1 MANGEENTEN
11 TGPSKEVVNLAEALQ
26 QILSENLEINRQNAS
41 AIKDSVTAAK
51 DLSGALGITNEQAIK
66 INKANKDSANLNA
79 DINKQIVEREKGL
92 RNTTTIQKD
101 ISKSDDVIN
110 RLNLERTEIQ
120 KKQMAAVKAGKIEEA
135 NILADINQGL
145 QAQMNIQG
153 DIKKSLDEELKKRKT
168 IEDKLGL
175 TGKLVKGISKIPL
188 VGQFLDSKKALEAME
203 KKAVSGGDKLSVMGA
218 GLNSALGDLKAGLTD
233 PLFVI
238 TQLVNAGLDF
248 DKSVTSIEKNLGVS
262 RKEAMG
268 LRADFSSLAAD
279 SGNLAINSKEI
290 GKAFASLNEQFGT
303 ASTVLRD
310 DILVESAKLMK
321 LTGQSAESVANFAKF
336 ANISGKPM
344 QTITK
349 EARAAVVAAEQE
361 NGVRLNIN
369 KTLEE
374 AGKVTGQISAQL
386 GGNPAKIAKAAA
398 TAKQFGMELE
408 KVAAAGKQL
417 LNFEESINAELEA
430 ELLTGKNLNLER
442 ARLAALTGD
451 YETLTKEIN
460 KNVGTFADFSKM
472 NVLQQDALAKSIGMT
487 TDELSDQLLAKA
499 NLEQLAQEAR
509 AGGDEDLA
517 KQLEA
522 RSAQESFN
530 DAVAKLKGLFT
541 DIAGGPIAQI
551 LNFLTYALVP
561 ISVMASGLIG
571 IIDLFKGVGGEL
583 TIMES
588 LLGTIAAT
596 FLLIKGTML
605 TIKAVQVA
613 TNVAKAIGL
622 GYSVAT
628 GKVSGMALVSGK
640 KGLGMQVAKAAAKI
654 FGSFTPLGPFG
665 PPLAAAAILGM
676 AGLVYGLSRKGDDV
690 MSPGGSGGGYGN
702 RTLMGPEG
710 AIALNNKDTVIAGT
724 NLFPK
729 GDDVISKPA
738 GAVSMTPEIDYD
750 KMAQANARAMSG
762 INITATTVFD
772 DFANR
777 SMVAQSGTNNSR
789 IKQTAPFA

>member
-11 TGPSKEVVNLAEALQ
+11 TGPSKEVVNLAQALQ
-26 QILSENLEINRQNAS
+26 QILNENLEINRQNAS

-51 DLSGALGITNEQAIK
+51 DLGGAFGITNEQAIK
-66 INKANKDSANLNA
+66 INKANRDSANLNA

-92 RNTTTIQKD
+92 RKSTTIQKD

-110 RLNLERTEIQ
+110 RLNLERVEIQ
-120 KKQMAAVKAGKIEEA
+120 KKQMAAVKAGRVEEA
-135 NILADINQGL
+135 NLLSDINQGL

-153 DIKKSLDEELKKRKT
+153 DIQKSLDEELKRR
-168 IEDKLGL
+168 IEIEKKLGL
-175 TGKLVKGISKIPL
+175 SGKLVKGISEIPL
-188 VGQFLDSKKALEAME
+188 VGQFLDSKKALDAMT
-203 KKAVSGGDKLSVMGA
+203 KKAEEGGSKLAVMGSA
-218 GLNSALGDLKAGLTD
+218 LSSALGDLKTGLLD
-233 PLFVI
+233 PVAI
-238 TQLVNAGLDF
+238 IGQLVSAGLDF
-248 DKSVTSIEKNLGVS
+248 DKSVTSVEKNLGVS
-262 RKEAMG
+262 REKAMG
-268 LRADFSSLAAD
+268 LRADFSTLAAD

-290 GKAFASLNEQFGT
+290 GEAFASLNEQFGT
-303 ASTVLRD
+303 ASTALRD
-310 DILVESAKLMK
+310 DIVIESAELMK

-336 ANISGKPM
+336 ANMSGKPM

-487 TDELSDQLLAKA
+487 TDELSNQLLAKA

-517 KQLEA
+517 RQLES

-541 DIAGGPIAQI
+541 DIVGGPLAA
-551 LNFLTYALVP
+551 LLDLLTIALVP
-561 ISVMASGLIG
+561 INLMATGLTG
-571 IIDLFKGVGGEL
+571 IMDLFRGVGSEL
-583 TIMES
+583 TFMES
-588 LLGTIAAT
+588 LLGSVAAAFIA
-596 FLLIKGTML
+596 IKGTMM
-605 TIKAVQVA
+605 TIKAIQTA
-613 TNVAKAIGL
+613 INVVKAIGL
-622 GYSVAT
+622 GFDIAT
-628 GKVSGMALVSGK
+628 GKASAKNILSLN
-640 KGLGMQVAKAAAKI
+640 KGLGKNVALAAAKI
-654 FGSFTPLGPFG
+654 FGTFAKIPFG
-665 PPLAAAAILGM
+665 LGIPLAIAAVVGM
-676 AGLVYGLSRKGDDV
+676 GALVKKLSKADD
-690 MSPGGSGGGYGN
+690 GIFEGGGYGK
-702 RTLMGPEG
+702 RALLDEGSITLF
-710 AIALNNKDTVIAGT
+710 NNKDTIVAGT
-724 NLFPK
+724 NLNR

-738 GAVSMTPEIDYD
+738 GAVSMAPEIDYD
-750 KMAQANARAMSG
+750 KMAAANARAMSSVT
-762 INITATTVFD
+762 IASAPFN
-772 DFANR
+772 
-777 SMVAQSGTNNSR
+777 SWNSR
-789 IKQTAPFA
+789 SQMSTDGVNQNMIKNRRAV